1 MKHLKSLL
9 PVALISLSAALPS
22 VSNATDLTISC
33 GAVGAE
39 LQLCKEAVEE
49 WSKQTGNNVEVV
61 STPNSATERLS
72 FYQQILSA
80 QSTDIDII
88 QIDMVWPGMLAKHL
102 MDLRDVL
109 PANAT
114 QGYFQAQVDNATVN
128 GRLVTMPWF
137 TDSGLLYY
145 RKDLLEKYNKQV
157 PQTWE
162 EMTATARDVQ
172 QAERNAGNANAWG
185 YIFQGRAYEGLTCN
199 ALEWISSQPQ
209 GGLINQRGDIVVNSQ
224 ASRAALTLA
233 KSWVGDISPRG
244 VLNYTEEEG
253 RGVFQSGNALFMRN
267 WPYVWALV
275 QSQDSAV
282 KDKVGVAPLPRGG
295 ETGEHASTLGG
306 WGLAVSRYSAH
317 PKLAAELVS
326 YLSSAQEQKRRALK
340 GGYNPV
346 IESLYQ
352 DPELLAAM
360 PYYAQLHSILNAGVV
375 RPAAITADRYPRVSN
390 AFFDRVHGVLAGEL
404 PVDQALAELESELT
418 RIKRRNW

>member
-1 MKHLKSLL
+1 MKQLKSILPAALL
-9 PVALISLSAALPS
+9 GLCVGFPSLSTAAS
-22 VSNATDLTISC
+22 LTISC

-39 LQLCKEAVEE
+39 LQLCKEAVEA
-49 WSKQTGNNVEVV
+49 WSKQTGNSVEVV

-80 QSTDIDII
+80 QSSDIDII

-102 MDLRDVL
+102 MDLREVL

-145 RKDLLEKYNKQV
+145 RKDLLEKYNKPV

-162 EMTATARDVQ
+162 EMTTTARAVQ
-172 QAERNAGNANAWG
+172 QAERDAGNANAWG
-185 YIFQGRAYEGLTCN
+185 YVFQGRAYEGLTCN

-209 GGLINQRGDIVVNSQ
+209 GGLVNAQGDIVVNSQ

-275 QSQDSAV
+275 QSQDSVV

-295 ETGEHASTLGG
+295 ATGTHASTLGG
-306 WGLAVSRYSAH
+306 WGLAVSRYSAN

-326 YLSSAQEQKRRALK
+326 YLSSAQQQKHRALV
-340 GGYNPV
+340 GAYNPV

-360 PYYAQLHSILNAGVV
+360 PYYS
-375 RPAAITADRYPRVSN
+375 
-390 AFFDRVHGVLAGEL
+390 
-404 PVDQALAELESELT
+404 
-418 RIKRRNW
+418 

>member
-9 PVALISLSAALPS
+9 PVALITLSAALPS

-39 LQLCKEAVEE
+39 LQLCKEAVET

-102 MDLRDVL
+102 MDLREVL

-162 EMTATARDVQ
+162 EMTATAREVQ

-224 ASRAALTLA
+224 ASRAASVSYTHLTLPT
-233 KSWVGDISPRG
+233 I
-244 VLNYTEEEG
+244 L
-253 RGVFQSGNALFMRN
+253 
-267 WPYVWALV
+267 LV
-275 QSQDSAV
+275 
-282 KDKVGVAPLPRGG
+282 
-295 ETGEHASTLGG
+295 
-306 WGLAVSRYSAH
+306 
-317 PKLAAELVS
+317 
-326 YLSSAQEQKRRALK
+326 
-340 GGYNPV
+340 
-346 IESLYQ
+346 
-352 DPELLAAM
+352 
-360 PYYAQLHSILNAGVV
+360 
-375 RPAAITADRYPRVSN
+375 
-390 AFFDRVHGVLAGEL
+390 
-404 PVDQALAELESELT
+404 
-418 RIKRRNW
+418 

>member
-1 MKHLKSLL
+1 MKLLKSVLPAALL
-9 PVALISLSAALPS
+9 TLCAGLPSLSNAA
-22 VSNATDLTISC
+22 DLTISC

-39 LQLCKEAVEE
+39 LQLCKEAVDT
-49 WSKQTGNNVEVV
+49 WSKQTGHHVEVV

-80 QSTDIDII
+80 QSADIDII

-102 MDLRDVL
+102 MDLREVL
-109 PANAT
+109 PANPT

-145 RKDLLEKYNKQV
+145 RKDLLEKYNQQV
-157 PQTWE
+157 PKTWE
-162 EMTATARDVQ
+162 EMTATARSVQ
-172 QAERNAGNANAWG
+172 QAERTAGNPNAWG

-199 ALEWISSQPQ
+199 ALEWISSYPD
-209 GGLINQRGDIVVNSQ
+209 GGLVNSQGDIVVNSQ
-224 ASRAALTLA
+224 ASRTALTLA

-275 QSQDSAV
+275 QSPDSAV
-282 KDKVGVAPLPRGG
+282 KDKVGVAPLPSGG
-295 ETGEHASTLGG
+295 DAGSHASTLGG
-306 WGLAVSRYSAH
+306 WGLAVSRYSAN

-326 YLSSAQEQKRRALK
+326 YLTSAKEQKHRALI
-340 GGYNPV
+340 GAYNPV
-346 IESLYQ
+346 IELLYQ
-352 DPELLAAM
+352 DSELLAAM
-360 PYYAQLHSILNAGVV
+360 PYYSQLHSILSAGVM
-375 RPAAITADRYPRVSN
+375 RPASVTADRYPRVSN
-390 AFFDRVHGVLAGEL
+390 AFFDRVHSVLSGEL
-404 PVDQALAELESELT
+404 PIDQALVDLESELT

>member
-1 MKHLKSLL
+1 MWVSYLVFIVCSCDQPFLRAFRFVAVDVKKRMPHRKDAATFGNVNVNFFKNKNKGSAMKQLKSVL
-9 PVALISLSAALPS
+9 PAALITLCAGLPSASSAA
-22 VSNATDLTISC
+22 DLTISC

-39 LQLCKEAVEE
+39 LALCKEAVEA

-102 MDLRDVL
+102 MDLREVL

-145 RKDLLEKYNKQV
+145 RKDLLEKYNQQV

-162 EMTATARDVQ
+162 EMTATARNIQ
-172 QAERNAGNANAWG
+172 QAERTAGNPNAWG

-199 ALEWISSQPQ
+199 ALEWISSQPD
-209 GGLINQRGDIVVNSQ
+209 GGLVNPRGDIVVNTQ

-233 KSWVGDISPRG
+233 ESWVGDISPRG

-267 WPYVWALV
+267 LALCLGLGTKPG
-275 QSQDSAV
+275 QCRKRQGRGRPPAPWRHNRHPCLHPRRMGPGSIALQRPSQTC
-282 KDKVGVAPLPRGG
+282 RR
-295 ETGEHASTLGG
+295 
-306 WGLAVSRYSAH
+306 VSELLEQC
-317 PKLAAELVS
+317 PAAETS
-326 YLSSAQEQKRRALK
+326 CPGRRL
-340 GGYNPV
+340 
-346 IESLYQ
+346 
-352 DPELLAAM
+352 
-360 PYYAQLHSILNAGVV
+360 
-375 RPAAITADRYPRVSN
+375 
-390 AFFDRVHGVLAGEL
+390 
-404 PVDQALAELESELT
+404 
-418 RIKRRNW
+418 